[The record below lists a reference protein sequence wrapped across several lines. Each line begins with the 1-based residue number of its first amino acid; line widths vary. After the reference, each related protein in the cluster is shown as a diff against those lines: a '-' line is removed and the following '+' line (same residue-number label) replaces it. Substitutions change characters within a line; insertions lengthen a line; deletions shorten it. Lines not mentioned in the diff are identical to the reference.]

1 MTSAIPMTPRNPM
14 NVPFHQLI
22 LFVVIIGY
30 TLIPLGAEIHVD
42 RGSNDLLIHRRKSLT
57 KRGSNISRVQSN
69 SHGQNGKFEFN
80 YTLSR
85 IIIGKAIMTYK
96 NLQTREEKYF
106 GFEIVIKYVKGEE
119 ATVRLSILYGKNFHT
134 KKNGLYIQKF
144 APPICFLD
152 LTPLPFF
159 KLCIKMTRA
168 TFCKKNRVQLCFNL
182 HVQMI
187 YLFNEELY
195 AKCMNFTTTP
205 IRRFRN
211 KITRVPTLKKL
222 TEKEDCYA
230 EKRDILVEEGV
241 PPIQKSEPKELVIP
255 IG

>member
-106 GFEIVIKYVKGEE
+106 
-119 ATVRLSILYGKNFHT
+119 
-134 KKNGLYIQKF
+134 GLYIQKF